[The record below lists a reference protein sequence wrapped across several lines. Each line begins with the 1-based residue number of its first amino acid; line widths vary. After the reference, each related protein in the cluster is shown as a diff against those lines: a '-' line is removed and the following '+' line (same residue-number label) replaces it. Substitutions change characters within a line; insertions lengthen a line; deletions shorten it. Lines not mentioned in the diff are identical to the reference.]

1 MSSKIKKINIRAIF
15 LYLIMC
21 GLAIIIVMK
30 ILFIQTLQPQI
41 SKINTPSFIP
51 LSAPRGNIFS
61 DNGSLLAIS
70 MPLYNIYLDL
80 SVIEENI
87 FIKESSSL
95 ASGLSNLFEDKSTNE
110 YLKFLKSNRNSK
122 YLRLKHKVTQ
132 NELNVLKS
140 LPILKLGKN
149 KGGLIAEKRANRE
162 NPFGILAKR
171 TIGVLRNSNPIGLE
185 RAYNK
190 TLSGLD
196 GLQLKQKIGK
206 NLYRDEDSE
215 LNLSPQAGSDIVS
228 TINIDMQDMAHQ
240 ALSTALERH
249 DADWGTVILMEVKTG
264 HVKVIANLKK
274 NKNGSFDENYN
285 HAIAKHSEPGS
296 TFKLASILAGLE
308 DSFFKLSDSIDTE
321 DGTHKF
327 FDKTMR
333 DSKKGGYGKITLGE
347 AFVKSSNV
355 AISKVI
361 NKYYKDK
368 PQLFI
373 DRIYKMGL
381 CTPLDIELPYPN
393 SLLVKKPGSNEWFGT
408 TLPWMSIG
416 YSLRLTPLH
425 MLTFYNAIANQGVM
439 VKPLFTSSVMNG
451 GKIIYEKNIEVINPA
466 ICSKSSI
473 DKILP
478 FLVNVV
484 EEGTAK
490 SIKNKKY
497 KIAGKTSTT
506 LLDYGRVEVD
516 RENYQKNIK
525 KYQPSFIGFFPA
537 ENPKYSCI
545 VLVNN
550 PKKNGFYGGDVAAP
564 IFKEI
569 SDKVFA
575 SDISLHQPIDD
586 EVEKVS
592 LPFVSNGFS
601 YDLQNV
607 LEKLGIPFKSQ
618 QSKWSVSVKKNDQIN
633 LRLRNINQDL
643 NSNQIPSF
651 YGMIISDAVFLLENA
666 GLQVSFKGKG
676 KIKFQSLKKGMKFDL
691 GTKINLTAS

>member
-1 MSSKIKKINIRAIF
+1 
-15 LYLIMC
+15 
-21 GLAIIIVMK
+21 
-30 ILFIQTLQPQI
+30 
-41 SKINTPSFIP
+41 
-51 LSAPRGNIFS
+51 
-61 DNGSLLAIS
+61 
-70 MPLYNIYLDL
+70 
-80 SVIEENI
+80 
-87 FIKESSSL
+87 
-95 ASGLSNLFEDKSTNE
+95 
-110 YLKFLKSNRNSK
+110 
-122 YLRLKHKVTQ
+122 
-132 NELNVLKS
+132 
-140 LPILKLGKN
+140 
-149 KGGLIAEKRANRE
+149 
-162 NPFGILAKR
+162 
-171 TIGVLRNSNPIGLE
+171 
-185 RAYNK
+185 
-190 TLSGLD
+190 
-196 GLQLKQKIGK
+196 
-206 NLYRDEDSE
+206 
-215 LNLSPQAGSDIVS
+215 
-228 TINIDMQDMAHQ
+228 
-240 ALSTALERH
+240 
-249 DADWGTVILMEVKTG
+249 
-264 HVKVIANLKK
+264 
-274 NKNGSFDENYN
+274 
-285 HAIAKHSEPGS
+285 
-296 TFKLASILAGLE
+296 
-308 DSFFKLSDSIDTE
+308 
-321 DGTHKF
+321 
-327 FDKTMR
+327 
-333 DSKKGGYGKITLGE
+333 
-347 AFVKSSNV
+347 
-355 AISKVI
+355 
-361 NKYYKDK
+361 
-368 PQLFI
+368 
-373 DRIYKMGL
+373 
-381 CTPLDIELPYPN
+381 
-393 SLLVKKPGSNEWFGT
+393 
-408 TLPWMSIG
+408 
-416 YSLRLTPLH
+416 
-425 MLTFYNAIANQGVM
+425 
-439 VKPLFTSSVMNG
+439 MNG

-607 LEKLGIPFKSQ
+607 LEKLDIPFKSQ

-691 GTKINLTAS
+691 GTKINLIAS